1 MKILACLNAGPM
13 KFSDFTSEYDLADL
27 PTISGPPL
35 TNADLDSLVGAISPE
50 SRVDQALANMLWG
63 AVYLYYFAKRAHPR
77 LAVMAAERSVLRS
90 AIRVVDTS
98 LVKQAVI
105 GIASTID
112 LTTGRTSSLP
122 HALDALEAE
131 LNIRLSKAF
140 DTETAAAVELIQHIR
155 GETNADTVLSLKY
168 VRYFRNKWAGHSS
181 LDRSVDSWAGAD
193 TTLNFSL
200 LEDALVRMVNAFQNL
215 GTLAP
220 MSRELRDIE
229 ARGHA
234 AEVQSDGTQR
244 VRMAIS
250 WNGAAAMALVMRE
263 AAQKAA
269 EAFLDQLA

>member
-1 MKILACLNAGPM
+1 MLVPM
-13 KFSDFTSEYDLADL
+13 KLSDFTSEYDLADL
-27 PTISGPPL
+27 PTISDTPL
-35 TNADLDSLVGAISPE
+35 TNPQLDSLVGAIAPE
-50 SRVDQALANMLWG
+50 SRVDQALVNMLSG

-77 LAVMAAERSVLRS
+77 LAVMAAERGVLGP
-90 AIRVVDTS
+90 AIWVVDTS

-131 LNIRLSKAF
+131 LNTRLSKAF
-140 DTETAAAVELIQHIR
+140 DTETEAAVELIQHIR
-155 GETNADTVLSLKY
+155 GATNADTVLSLKY
-168 VRYFRNKWAGHSS
+168 VRYLRNKWAGHSS

-193 TTLNFSL
+193 TTLHFPL

-215 GTLAP
+215 GTLTP
-220 MSRELRDIE
+220 MSRELQDIE
-229 ARGHA
+229 ARGQA

-244 VRMAIS
+244 VRVPIS
-250 WNGAAAMALVMRE
+250 WDGAAAMALVMRE

-269 EAFLDQLA
+269 DAFLDQLA